1 MGYPLTIAL
10 RYLVSK
16 KRSFISVGTAFAMF
30 GVMIGVAALAT
41 VMSVTGGFQKQFRD
55 KVLGVNA
62 HVLVLK
68 YGWEF
73 SEYRDVMAT
82 VRATPGVTGVAP
94 FIINPMMV
102 THGGRTAT
110 GVLLKGVDPEFMP
123 KVLDLPRHIV
133 EGNLDGLRKPGAKP
147 PERRVDPFDPLPP
160 TTPSGARDAR
170 DGGAGRSVLGD
181 LRAAGADPDRIA
193 DAGAPDDAAAPTAA
207 PTAPTVV
214 GAVTPDG
221 GYASQLPTDDDD
233 VLPESIDPDP
243 CKSPEQIKKLP
254 GVVIGRPRGKQL
266 GVKLGDCLQITSPDA
281 GSDTVQATFTAANCA
296 DIRRQPVPGMER
308 PVWQVTVRAGTV
320 TVPATRASLS
330 AWRPW
335 TSTKVQPL
343 AAPSETHIPFDA
355 AQAHVMIGQPGYKRD
370 DPDFFP
376 LLVGNYILGGGG
388 FVSRLMTEVRE
399 KRGLTYGVGSGFSP
413 GLHAGAFS
421 IGLQTR
427 PDQAD
432 EALRVSRDVLA
443 RFVAEGPTQAELQA
457 AKDNLIGGFALRID
471 SNRKLLDNVANIAW
485 NRLPLDYLDTWT
497 QRVAAVTAD
506 QVRAAF
512 QRKLQPDRMAT
523 VVVGARPSK

>member
-1 MGYPLTIAL
+1 MSFSLRTLTTADLLERTVQLAARELAEPAFPEAVWQRERERGIAAIKEAETRPATHAGRAFGKAVYGGHPYGYETTAQTL
-10 RYLVSK
+10 SN
-16 KRSFISVGTAFAMF
+16 ISVADMRQLHGR
-30 GVMIGVAALAT
+30 ALLPCR
-41 VMSVTGGFQKQFRD
+41 MKIS
-55 KVLGVNA
+55 
-62 HVLVLK
+62 LV
-68 YGWEF
+68 G
-73 SEYRDVMAT
+73 AIT
-82 VRATPGVTGVAP
+82 RAQADDLA
-94 FIINPMMV
+94 
-102 THGGRTAT
+102 RK
-110 GVLLKGVDPEFMP
+110 LLAR
-123 KVLDLPRHIV
+123 L
-133 EGNLDGLRKPGAKP
+133 
-147 PERRVDPFDPLPP
+147 
-160 TTPSGARDAR
+160 PSGESCPAQ
-170 DGGAGRSVLGD
+170 
-181 LRAAGADPDRIA
+181 AD
-193 DAGAPDDAAAPTAA
+193 
-207 PTAPTVV
+207 V
-214 GAVTPDG
+214 
-221 GYASQLPTDDDD
+221 
-233 VLPESIDPDP
+233 PE
-243 CKSPEQIKKLP
+243 
-254 GVVIGRPRGKQL
+254 
-266 GVKLGDCLQITSPDA
+266 
-281 GSDTVQATFTAANCA
+281 
-296 DIRRQPVPGMER
+296 
-308 PVWQVTVRAGTV
+308 
-320 TVPATRASLS
+320 
-330 AWRPW
+330 
-335 TSTKVQPL
+335 VQPL

-443 RFVAEGPTQAELQA
+443 RFVAEGPIQAELQA